1 MVICTAAGTQ
11 TLTEHWN
18 GTSWT
23 IVPAINP
30 GSDSDVTAVDA
41 TSASNAWAVG
51 QAGEGLDARSLIEH
65 WNGTSWTK
73 SPNLSPDQNAV
84 SRGIAATSSTNAWA
98 VGDLMNPNGQD
109 ITLIQHWDGTS
120 WTVVSS
126 PNTSEPNNILV
137 SAAAT
142 SATDAWAVGFTLSIS
157 PLRIG
162 NLIEH

>member
-1 MVICTAAGTQ
+1 VGIVPLLERWNGTAWTQSNSPSLPPGTSGEITALTAISPGNAWAVGGTSTAAGTQ

-65 WNGTSWTK
+65 WNRH
-73 SPNLSPDQNAV
+73 LLDQVAQPEPGSERRV
-84 SRGIAATSSTNAWA
+84 P
-98 VGDLMNPNGQD
+98 GDCRYLLHQRLG
-109 ITLIQHWDGTS
+109 G
-120 WTVVSS
+120 
-126 PNTSEPNNILV
+126 
-137 SAAAT
+137 
-142 SATDAWAVGFTLSIS
+142 
-157 PLRIG
+157 R
-162 NLIEH
+162 